1 MITAKELKQI
11 AEAQHRILLERDSD
25 KHLEELE
32 AKFKAQ
38 AACGQFY
45 TVVESMNEVTLSR
58 LKELGYRIQ
67 DRHDDY
73 VIFWDK

>member
-11 AEAQHRILLERDSD
+11 AETQHRLLLEKNSD
-25 KHLEELE
+25 KHLEKLDAE
-32 AKFKAQ
+32 FKAQ

-45 TVVESMNEVTLSR
+45 SVVESMNEVTLSR

-67 DRHDDY
+67 DRHDGY